1 MEDIM
6 RNILEQQANLSR
18 WIMKQQ
24 QFNLQISAQ
33 NEKIEQQQQAFN

>member
-1 MEDIM
+1 
-6 RNILEQQANLSR
+6 
-18 WIMKQQ
+18 MKQQ